1 MKKLL
6 MIIPLVILLCF
17 TFGCQQGEEPVEE
30 AVAEVGALSDE
41 DVAAIKTT
49 LDSLAQALLAG
60 GTEAILEFFT
70 EDTTVIAE
78 GGISKG
84 REELKE
90 IFSKVTYTAFNQTLE
105 EIDGRYD
112 LAFVRGTASLTM
124 EAEGAPEPIQGTGK
138 FLDIL
143 RKQEDGSW
151 LIAISMLVS
160 DYPLPE

>member
-17 TFGCQQGEEPVEE
+17 AFGCQQGEKAET
-30 AVAEVGALSDE
+30 EVGALSDE
-41 DVAAIKTT
+41 DVAAIKTAY
-49 LDSLAQALLAG
+49 DSLAQALLAG

-70 EDTTVIAE
+70 EDTTVITAE
-78 GGISKG
+78 GILKG
-84 REELKE
+84 REALKKE
-90 IFSKVTYTAFNQTLE
+90 VFSKVTYTAFNQTLE

-151 LIAISMLVS
+151 LIAISMMVS
-160 DYPLPE
+160 D